1 MAQPMIS
8 AAHSR
13 LISEWEH
20 RVRYNL
26 SESAV
31 HPLSVRELS
40 HEPDFLESLLD
51 QKLNYPH
58 TNGIPELRSRIASM
72 YPDASENQ
80 ILVTIGAAQA
90 NFLTTITLL
99 EQGDEIVMMLPTY
112 KQLGAIGQR
121 FGFPI
126 RTIIRRAE
134 EGWAIDLDALNR
146 IVSDKTKLIYV
157 CNPDNPTGRI
167 LAKAEMAGVV
177 KAAER
182 SGAWLLADEVCR
194 GTERVTDELTETF
207 WGMSE
212 RVITTNSLSKAY
224 GLPGTRI
231 GWVVAPAEIAHKL
244 WSAQDTV
251 TICAGMLDNR
261 IAAYALQPDV
271 QARLFRRTRDRIRK
285 GYARLARWLDEHS
298 DMFWLVPPQAAALA
312 FVGYRRSI
320 NSSELALKLIKQKS
334 ILMVPGDGFGVDLF
348 LRISFDVPEDVLL
361 AGLDGLYDILHKL
374 P

>member
-1 MAQPMIS
+1 MAQPIVS

-31 HPLSVRELS
+31 HPLSIRELS

-58 TNGIPELRSRIASM
+58 TNGIPELRSRIAAM
-72 YPDASENQ
+72 YPGASEDQ
-80 ILVTIGAAQA
+80 VLVTIGAAQA

-99 EQGDEIVMMLPTY
+99 ERGDEIVMMLPTY
-112 KQLGAIGQR
+112 KQLAAIGQR

-126 RTIIRRAE
+126 RTITRRAE
-134 EGWAIDLDALNR
+134 DGWAIDLNALNR

-157 CNPDNPTGRI
+157 CNPGNPTGRI
-167 LAKAEMAGVV
+167 LTKAEMAGLVE
-177 KAAER
+177 AAER

-207 WGMSE
+207 WGKSE

-231 GWVVAPAEIAHKL
+231 GWVAAPAEIAHKL

-271 QARLFRRTRDRIRK
+271 QARLFRRSRDRIRK

-320 NSSELALKLIKQKS
+320 NSSELALELIKQKS

-348 LRISFDVPEDVLL
+348 LRISFDVPEAVLL
-361 AGLDGLYDILHKL
+361 AGLDGLHDILQKS